1 MLPAVPT
8 ATGMLFCACVL
19 PLLGKPATLA
29 LAPSRA
35 LAALEPFAQFYA
47 AALCPKCGRV
57 GDSKSNCC
65 SPGGAWEGMCGE
77 GGQYTHHDGYQAC
90 NGNPAAAKSATDGAQ
105 LSVSTAGWGLG
116 QVAQLLF
123 PDATHFPHGEIHMD
137 SSVLI
142 CGGECAPPAGFQGK
156 TFEVNGEASP
166 LKTWPP
172 GAILLGPQLSVDVPY
187 VSFAAAITDYSGTV
201 SSLRSPRPT
210 STRQK
215 FMLYVSSRCLGHR
228 DAAAQAISSQVRAV
242 DAGGACR
249 PAGTNPI
256 SPGSGR
262 TEVSWSNVPD
272 MFTEY
277 RFALVMENTATANYI
292 TEKPLN
298 GFLGG
303 TIPVYFGT
311 TDVFKVFNKRAFIYY
326 DIANPQLAIDRIAHL
341 EKNNTAYAEVLGQPI
356 LANMALEN
364 YFSLSDDFG
373 GGKLKRGIL
382 DKAGF

>member
-1 MLPAVPT
+1 M
-8 ATGMLFCACVL
+8 
-19 PLLGKPATLA
+19 
-29 LAPSRA
+29 
-35 LAALEPFAQFYA
+35 
-47 AALCPKCGRV
+47 
-57 GDSKSNCC
+57 
-65 SPGGAWEGMCGE
+65 
-77 GGQYTHHDGYQAC
+77 
-90 NGNPAAAKSATDGAQ
+90 
-105 LSVSTAGWGLG
+105 
-116 QVAQLLF
+116 F
-123 PDATHFPHGEIHMD
+123 PDATHFPHGEIRMD

-142 CGGECAPPAGFQGK
+142 CGGECAAPAGFQGK
-156 TFEVNGEASP
+156 TFQVNGEAFP
-166 LKTWPP
+166 LRSWVP
-172 GAILLGPQLSVDVPY
+172 GAILLGPHLSVDVPY
-187 VSFAAAITDYSGTV
+187 VSFAAAVTDYSGTV
-201 SSLRSPRPT
+201 SRLRSPRPT

-215 FMLYVSSRCLGHR
+215 FMLYVSSRCLRHR
-228 DAAAQAISSQVRAV
+228 DAAAQVISSQVGAV

-249 PAGTNPI
+249 PAGTNPV
-256 SPGSGR
+256 SLGSGR
-262 TEVSWSNVPD
+262 SEVSWANVAD

-326 DIANPQLAIDRIAHL
+326 DIANPQLAVDRIAHL

-356 LANMALEN
+356 LADGALEN

-382 DKAGF
+382 DEAGFEI